1 MKVYF
6 GTNND
11 MELLKEVETEGD
23 AFDFVADHLKERG
36 VKTYYTRW
44 WKDPEGTTTIDY
56 GSWSKFY
63 FIKEN

>member
-6 GTNND
+6 GNRDN

-23 AFDFVADHLKERG
+23 AFDFVTEHLQERG

-44 WKDPEGTTTIDY
+44 WREPDGTINIDY